1 MGKPRPPAGGSRR
14 STGGSRSRKK
24 KDKEAID
31 MDDDGESSLDKP
43 PDSMV
48 LDPITGTMVPNLEH
62 QPPDMDGL
70 STPPNFEADL
80 EPKSS
85 RPKFKSNARG
95 KPTPKKTLLQ
105 FSKKKRRSD
114 SDDDYG
120 GEDYEPEEGRRRR
133 GRTAV
138 DDEEELQDSPK
149 VDDNTER
156 RKSSRSRKATKYVD
170 DTDYGFEDVQDDNAV
185 NIPISNEILPEVTKA
200 PSEGPV
206 SEGAAVDA
214 VTSATPSI
222 TGPSGADPE
231 ASNASTVPGSTVPG
245 TPIEGVLD
253 TSTTQ
258 SGPNYA
264 FVDVTAEDTMIVQYI
279 LSSRMG
285 TRELE
290 DDEQDPGAFEVPRE
304 VMNKYGRGP
313 LPPRTQIESDI
324 LRMKEDKEKERR
336 KSLNV
341 SVEES
346 KESDSKMQQAA
357 KVEEVNSAEEK
368 KSTISKTDTTG
379 DENDKELKEE
389 DGVNSEKDKTDDEN
403 KDEKVQENKEKEE
416 KEKEA
421 DTNKCDSETVK
432 TENEIGDENDKEL
445 KEED

>member
-1 MGKPRPPAGGSRR
+1 MG
-14 STGGSRSRKK
+14 
-24 KDKEAID
+24 
-31 MDDDGESSLDKP
+31 
-43 PDSMV
+43 
-48 LDPITGTMVPNLEH
+48 
-62 QPPDMDGL
+62 
-70 STPPNFEADL
+70 
-80 EPKSS
+80 SS
-85 RPKFKSNARG
+85 RG
-95 KPTPKKTLLQ
+95 
-105 FSKKKRRSD
+105 
-114 SDDDYG
+114 
-120 GEDYEPEEGRRRR
+120 
-133 GRTAV
+133 
-138 DDEEELQDSPK
+138 
-149 VDDNTER
+149 
-156 RKSSRSRKATKYVD
+156 RKATKYVD

-206 SEGAAVDA
+206 SEGASVDA

-231 ASNASTVPGSTVPG
+231 ASNASTVPGSSTVPG

-290 DDEQDPGAFEVPRE
+290 DDEQDPGAFEVPRD
-304 VMNKYGRGP
+304 VMNKCGRGP

-346 KESDSKMQQAA
+346 KESDSKTQQAA
-357 KVEEVNSAEEK
+357 KVEEVNSSEEK

-379 DENDKELKEE
+379 DENDKEVKEE
-389 DGVNSEKDKTDDEN
+389 DSVKAEKDKIDIEN
-403 KDEKVQENKEKEE
+403 KNEKVEENKEKE
-416 KEKEA
+416 
-421 DTNKCDSETVK
+421 
-432 TENEIGDENDKEL
+432 
-445 KEED
+445 

>member
-105 FSKKKRRSD
+105 FSKKKRKRSD
-114 SDDDYG
+114 SDDDY

-138 DDEEELQDSPK
+138 DDEEEVQDSPK

-156 RKSSRSRKATKYVD
+156 RKSSRSKKATKYVD
-170 DTDYGFEDVQDDNAV
+170 DTDYGFEDVEGDNAV
-185 NIPISNEILPEVTKA
+185 NIPISNEILPDVSKA

-214 VTSATPSI
+214 VTS
-222 TGPSGADPE
+222 
-231 ASNASTVPGSTVPG
+231 
-245 TPIEGVLD
+245 
-253 TSTTQ
+253 
-258 SGPNYA
+258 
-264 FVDVTAEDTMIVQYI
+264 EDTMIVQYI

-346 KESDSKMQQAA
+346 KEPVSKMQQAS
-357 KVEEVNSAEEK
+357 KVEEVNSSEEK